1 MLEAAVQAAHAAATA
16 RYDARNPAALAQLA
30 ANGAQ
35 IRAFPRSIMD
45 VAFETTQQLYT
56 DLGAKDPKFKAMH
69 DSYMGFRDSEMPWF
83 RLTESAYGQ
92 YLGVALSGRI

>member
-1 MLEAAVQAAHAAATA
+1 
-16 RYDARNPAALAQLA
+16 
-30 ANGAQ
+30 
-35 IRAFPRSIMD
+35 
-45 VAFETTQQLYT
+45 
-56 DLGAKDPKFKAMH
+56 LGAKDPRFKAMH